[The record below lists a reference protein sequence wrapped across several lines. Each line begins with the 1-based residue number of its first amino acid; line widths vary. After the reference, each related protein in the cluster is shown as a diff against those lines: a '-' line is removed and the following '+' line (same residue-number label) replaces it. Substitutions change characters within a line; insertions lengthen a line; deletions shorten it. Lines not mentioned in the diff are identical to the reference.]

1 MSDFNLLYIIRIV
14 NAILTIALL
23 VFVYTYLNNLEMKG
37 CECAL
42 SPNSNFIKGFTIFA
56 IFYLLFTMFIPD
68 NMIKEN
74 FGVSIVI
81 LKGFIDLIFFIVF
94 VYYLYIVFQYTRY
107 LVNEKCKCSADIR
120 REIIMIGS
128 LIEFALIFILFLFH
142 FIIAVGM
149 SVVFAVIREL
159 NDSSDNIRGVV
170 RDPIGSLSKIPS
182 TIKKDI
188 GEISSYVSKT
198 KKELGKI
205 GSKGLKG
212 VKTSSKKSK

>member
-1 MSDFNLLYIIRIV
+1 MSDFNVLYIIKLV

-23 VFVYTYLNNLEMKG
+23 AFVYTYLTNLEMKG
-37 CECAL
+37 CECAS
-42 SPNSNFIKGFTIFA
+42 SPNSSFIKGFTLFA
-56 IFYLLFTMFIPD
+56 IVYLIFTMFIPD
-68 NMIKEN
+68 NIIKEN
-74 FGVSIVI
+74 FGAS
-81 LKGFIDLIFFIVF
+81 FIIFKSFVDLIFFIVF
-94 VYYLYIVFQYTRY
+94 IYYLYVVFQYTRY

-142 FIIAVGM
+142 FIIAVGL
-149 SVVFAVIREL
+149 SVVITVIREL
-159 NDSSDNIRGVV
+159 NETSDNIRNVV
-170 RDPIGSLSKIPS
+170 RDPIGSLSKVPS

-205 GSKGLKG
+205 GSKSSLK
-212 VKTSSKKSK
+212 KK

>member
-1 MSDFNLLYIIRIV
+1 MSDFNVLYIIKLI

-23 VFVYTYLNNLEMKG
+23 AFVYTYLTNLEMKG
-37 CECAL
+37 CECAS
-42 SPNSNFIKGFTIFA
+42 SPNSSFIKGFTLFA
-56 IFYLLFTMFIPD
+56 IIYLLFTMFIPD

-74 FGVSIVI
+74 FGSSIVI

-94 VYYLYIVFQYTRY
+94 VYYLYVVFQYTRF

-142 FIIAVGM
+142 FIMAVGM

-159 NDSSDNIRGVV
+159 NESTDNIRNVI
-170 RDPIGSLSKIPS
+170 RDPIGSLSKVPS

-188 GEISSYVSKT
+188 GEISSYVSQT
-198 KKELGKI
+198 KKELGKL
-205 GSKGLKG
+205 GTKGTKG
-212 VKTSSKKSK
+212 VKTSLKKSK